1 MMNKVLVFTTILVFA
16 QLGNLV
22 AQDVHFSQSEYAP
35 LNLNPGLVGA
45 NSPLQAIVNYRSQW
59 NSVATPFNTMAASVD
74 GRINE
79 GKNDKTGNMAA
90 GLNFYNDAAGTNSVT
105 TTKVNLNLA
114 YHLLINSSSTIGLGL
129 YGGFG
134 QRSIGISDAQ
144 WGSQYSNGMYDPNY
158 GTAEVLNNNQF
169 SYFDAGAGAVYTFNS
184 SEGYMTQ
191 NNQRIFNGGFAVYHV
206 NRPSYSFITSSSEKL
221 QMRWSVFFNGT
232 IGLSNSKGALS
243 PGIYLNKQGPASEIL
258 YGTYYR
264 ISMIEASRHTGRI
277 KPFFYHFG
285 LFHRW
290 GDALIVKNIFEWHTW
305 SAGLSY
311 DVNISSLSRSSNFRG
326 GFEIFVRY
334 YLQSGNLAR
343 SRIN

>member
-1 MMNKVLVFTTILVFA
+1 MHSNRLT
-16 QLGNLV
+16 
-22 AQDVHFSQSEYAP
+22 AQDVHFSNMEYAP
-35 LNLNPGLVGA
+35 LNLNPGLTGV
-45 NSPLQAIVNYRSQW
+45 SSIIQAIVNYRSQW

-79 GKNDKTGNMAA
+79 GKNDKNGNMAA

-114 YHLLINSSSTIGLGL
+114 YHVLINSSSTIGLGL
-129 YGGFG
+129 YGGLG

-144 WGSQYSNGMYDPNY
+144 WGSQYSNGIYDPNY

-169 SYFDAGAGAVYTFNS
+169 FYFDAGVGANYTFNS

-191 NNQRIFNGGFAVYHV
+191 NDQRIFNGGFAVFHV
-206 NRPSYSFITSSSEKL
+206 NRPSYSFFTSSSEKL

-232 IGLSNSKGALS
+232 IGLSNSRGALS
-243 PGIYLNKQGPASEIL
+243 PGIYLNKQGPASELL

-264 ISMIEASRHTGRI
+264 ISLIEASRHTGRI

-290 GDALIVKNIFEWHTW
+290 SDALIIKNIFEWHTW
-305 SAGLSY
+305 AIGLAY
-311 DVNISSLSRSSNFRG
+311 DVNISALSRSSNLRG
-326 GFEIFVRY
+326 GFELFLRY
-334 YLQSGNLAR
+334 SLQSRNLSR